1 MNICSKIN
9 SRAGP
14 NGMVIGQGLRLKL
27 DENGDYIV
35 KEVDKYGQY
44 SVFSVACKQERK
56 ILNPFKRTSSL
67 KR

>member
-9 SRAGP
+9 SRAAP

-35 KEVDKYGQY
+35 KRWINMVSILYFQLHVSRKEKY
-44 SVFSVACKQERK
+44 
-56 ILNPFKRTSSL
+56 
-67 KR
+67 